1 MAVSF
6 TGRDKA
12 VPEGRH
18 IPAQAL
24 PFQDLALTLTL
35 KVHLEGC
42 FKKLRFGP
50 IAASVP
56 PDTSEKRCLATGQRQ
71 AEVFVGQPGGY
82 APSRSA
88 IQKADLD

>member
-35 KVHLEGC
+35 KVHPEGC
-42 FKKLRFGP
+42 FKNLG
-50 IAASVP
+50 
-56 PDTSEKRCLATGQRQ
+56 
-71 AEVFVGQPGGY
+71 
-82 APSRSA
+82 
-88 IQKADLD
+88 LDP